1 VEQTNKFEKVIV
13 YDVKVMTCETCVN
26 AVEKAVLKV
35 PGVKE
40 AKANLPSQQ
49 LRIVVDEM
57 FDEKVMVKNVKLV
70 GYTILKQTKKQSLKE
85 TQLTILKNLKYKLII
100 SIIVLV
106 PLLYISMGHMID
118 MPIPDIINP
127 NNNALNFV
135 LAQLILTIPIIV
147 LSYKVYVE
155 GFKVFFRGKPSVDT
169 LVSAGVLV
177 AFLYGI
183 FGLVMIGDNDL
194 SYVDKLY
201 FIIAGVTLVL
211 YQVSKYLEQKTNVK
225 KADELERLM
234 KLRPE
239 AGILYKDGK
248 YIETPIDELKEKNQL
263 LIWPGEVIIT
273 DGIIV
278 KGETS
283 VDESMLTGEVSPI
296 HKKVSDKVIGGTV
309 NLSETIIIKVT
320 STGEDTILADVIK
333 RKREEFIK
341 RAPIRK
347 LADKF
352 SGVFFYVALVLA
364 LLSFAYWLVCES
376 DLKIAID
383 VFAYVLIVSCPCAL
397 SLVMPVVNIVSSSIA
412 NKNKLLIFSDGVLE
426 ASSKVTLVAFDKTEI
441 LTVGNPVVVDVIP
454 VSVVSTYLIIQIAA
468 SLEQKSSHSIAHSLL
483 KEAKEN
489 KLKLLELHSYN
500 NYAGYG
506 IEGILEGRKYYF
518 GNKKLMKENNIN
530 IGQTSMITNEYG
542 DEGKTP
548 LYLATEKEIIGI
560 ISVKDKIKEEARI
573 VVNRLHEKG
582 IKTVILSGDDER
594 TVNYIK
600 EKTGINKAYGALL
613 PEDKQKL
620 IKNFKEN
627 DVVLMAGDGIKDA
640 NALKEADVGVG
651 FSKGTNNLMSASDV
665 TIMNDDLFGVLKLIA
680 ISRKTVLNVKQNI
693 LLSFLYNVIGI
704 PFAVGIIYLFG
715 GPLLTPLIAVII
727 MVLSIISILINVLRL
742 KFYTSDK

>member
-1 VEQTNKFEKVIV
+1 MEQTNKFEKVIV

-376 DLKIAID
+376 DLMIAID

>member
-1 VEQTNKFEKVIV
+1 
-13 YDVKVMTCETCVN
+13 
-26 AVEKAVLKV
+26 
-35 PGVKE
+35 
-40 AKANLPSQQ
+40 
-49 LRIVVDEM
+49 
-57 FDEKVMVKNVKLV
+57 
-70 GYTILKQTKKQSLKE
+70 
-85 TQLTILKNLKYKLII
+85 
-100 SIIVLV
+100 
-106 PLLYISMGHMID
+106 
-118 MPIPDIINP
+118 
-127 NNNALNFV
+127 
-135 LAQLILTIPIIV
+135 
-147 LSYKVYVE
+147 
-155 GFKVFFRGKPSVDT
+155 
-169 LVSAGVLV
+169 
-177 AFLYGI
+177 
-183 FGLVMIGDNDL
+183 
-194 SYVDKLY
+194 
-201 FIIAGVTLVL
+201 
-211 YQVSKYLEQKTNVK
+211 
-225 KADELERLM
+225 
-234 KLRPE
+234 
-239 AGILYKDGK
+239 
-248 YIETPIDELKEKNQL
+248 
-263 LIWPGEVIIT
+263 
-273 DGIIV
+273 
-278 KGETS
+278 
-283 VDESMLTGEVSPI
+283 
-296 HKKVSDKVIGGTV
+296 
-309 NLSETIIIKVT
+309 
-320 STGEDTILADVIK
+320 
-333 RKREEFIK
+333 
-341 RAPIRK
+341 
-347 LADKF
+347 
-352 SGVFFYVALVLA
+352 
-364 LLSFAYWLVCES
+364 
-376 DLKIAID
+376 
-383 VFAYVLIVSCPCAL
+383 
-397 SLVMPVVNIVSSSIA
+397 MPVVNIVSSSIA